1 MTQQIINVG
10 TGPDSYTGE
19 SLRSAFQK
27 VNENF
32 SQLYAGNVGANISG
46 NIVTA
51 NGFVTSGNI
60 TAGKVTVAGNISAYY
75 FTGNGALLT
84 GITASANTGSI
95 AFNGLT
101 MSGTVN
107 GNIAIDPLGSGDV
120 LIPSILRINALRVGA
135 TDDSAGLAVSVNN
148 NTALITTA
156 NRGDGNVS
164 LSLSANNNK
173 GIINIRADNGHM
185 GFGIGA
191 DGYDYIFN
199 GEIKANAFYADANFP
214 VGYQFTTPGGD
225 TGLSHDYDITQG
237 NISVVKIRHDSAEV
251 VKFYEN
257 LTTIMSG
264 NLVVSQTGNIFG
276 SFPNAYVQAYSNI
289 NSYSQLVL
297 QNTNNGPLA
306 SFDLVATADNGNDS
320 AYYGDFGVAS
330 STYNYLGFGII
341 KPNDVYLLAVGTNI
355 TGPGSVGKANLI
367 LGSTNGNIK
376 MFVGAP
382 ESANL
387 IAEVNST
394 SFLPGANVTYNLG
407 SSTRQ
412 WKDLWLS
419 NSTLYLGGTPITVAN
434 GVLSVNGSVVSGN
447 YSNANVA
454 AYLPTYTGNVSANN
468 FIGNIQGNIQG
479 LIGSLTNLDSGN
491 FTVENISARIA
502 ENGVNI
508 GAGGYNNLVVLP
520 TDVIIQNVPL
530 TVAGNILSTVA
541 GGLHITANTVANGT
555 ARTWNFGTDGRL
567 TFPGTPRID
576 TGSNNFEVQAA
587 ESINL
592 EANAAV
598 NIYTDTS
605 GGAYQWQFDTAG
617 DLTVPGSIFIPSG
630 ASILGTGSPAPR
642 MSGFSSVEAASLFSG
657 TGNVTVRASYGN
669 LRIGDVGNVGSSNA
683 GVTSSTTFSIVTD
696 NLATPHEWVFDANGI
711 LTVPGD
717 ITATSGNIL
726 VKNIRTTD
734 GTVYVGQGAGL
745 TNQGTY
751 GIAVGRFAGS
761 QDQGGAGVA
770 VGQLAGQI
778 SQGVS
783 AVAIGLYAAANT
795 QSANAVAVGT
805 FAGRNNQGISAVAI
819 GVLAGNTSQGA
830 SSVAIGSAAGRD
842 SQGLESVSIGADAGL
857 TNQGAYSIAIGSVTG
872 YLNQGINAIAIGTS
886 AGAVNQGNNSIAL
899 GGGAGS
905 GQVANSIVINAD
917 GSTLT
922 GSNSGLYINPVR
934 SVDGAN
940 VSLSYNTSTKE
951 ITYSANTFV
960 SNTYVPGTAGSAGT
974 IGQISFDGSY
984 VYVCV
989 ATNTWKRANLS
1000 TW

>member
-60 TAGKVTVAGNISAYY
+60 TAGNVTVAGNISAYY

-107 GNIAIDPLGSGDV
+107 GNIVLDPS
-120 LIPSILRINALRVGA
+120 
-135 TDDSAGLAVSVNN
+135 
-148 NTALITTA
+148 
-156 NRGDGNVS
+156 GDGNVNIPSNLRTEGLRVGTINDTELAVSISSNTASITTAGRANGNIS

-173 GIINIRADNGHM
+173 GRINIRADNGHM
-185 GFGIGA
+185 GFGMPA

-225 TGLSHDYDITQG
+225 TGLSHDYDTTQG

-264 NLVVSQTGNIFG
+264 NLVVSQTGNVFG

-330 STYNYLGFGII
+330 STYDYLGFGII

-454 AYLPTYTGNVSANN
+454 AYLPVYSGNVSANN

-479 LIGSLTNLDSGN
+479 LIGSITNLDSGN

-508 GAGGYNNLVVLP
+508 GAGGYNNLLVLP

-541 GGLHITANTVANGT
+541 GGLYITANTVANGT
-555 ARTWNFGTDGRL
+555 ARIWNFGTDGRL

-587 ESINL
+587 ESVNL

-617 DLTVPGSIFIPSG
+617 DLTVPGSIFVPSG
-630 ASILGTGSPAPR
+630 ASISGTGSPAPR
-642 MSGFSSVEAASLFSG
+642 MSGFSSIEAASLYSG

-711 LTVPGD
+711 LTAPGD

-745 TNQGTY
+745 INQGTY

-805 FAGRNNQGISAVAI
+805 FAGRNNQGTSAVAI
-819 GVLAGNTSQGA
+819 GVLAGNSSQGA
-830 SSVAIGSAAGRD
+830 AAIAIGEQAGNITQG
-842 SQGLESVSIGADAGL
+842 SQ
-857 TNQGAYSIAIGSVTG
+857 SIAIGTVAGQS
-872 YLNQGINAIAIGTS
+872 NQGTDAIAIGTS
-886 AGAVNQGNNSIAL
+886 AGGFNQREGAVAIGQSAGVIDQGMFAVAIGSGAGYQYQANNSIAITATGTQL
-899 GGGAGS
+899 SPTES
-905 GQVANSIVINAD
+905 GFYIDPVRSAD
-917 GSTLT
+917 GS
-922 GSNSGLYINPVR
+922 
-934 SVDGAN
+934 N
-940 VSLSYNTSTKE
+940 VSLSYNTSTRE

-960 SNTYVPGTAGSAGT
+960 SNTYVPGSAGSAGT

>member
-60 TAGKVTVAGNISAYY
+60 TAGNVTVAGNISAYY

-107 GNIAIDPLGSGDV
+107 GNIVLDPS
-120 LIPSILRINALRVGA
+120 
-135 TDDSAGLAVSVNN
+135 
-148 NTALITTA
+148 
-156 NRGDGNVS
+156 GDGNVNIPSNLRTEGLRVGTINDTELAVSISGNTASITTAGRANGNIS
-164 LSLSANNNK
+164 LSLSANTNK
-173 GIINIRADNGHM
+173 GRINIRADNGHM
-185 GFGIGA
+185 GFGMPA

-199 GEIKANAFYADANFP
+199 GEIKANAYYADANFP

-225 TGLSHDYDITQG
+225 TGLSHAYDTTQG
-237 NISVVKIRHDSAEV
+237 NISLLKIRHDNAEV

-479 LIGSLTNLDSGN
+479 LIGSITNLDSGN

-520 TDVIIQNVPL
+520 TDVIIQTVPL

-541 GGLHITANTVANGT
+541 GGLYITANTVANGT

-617 DLTVPGSIFIPSG
+617 DLTVPGSIFVPSG
-630 ASILGTGSPAPR
+630 ASISGTGSPAPR
-642 MSGFSSVEAASLFSG
+642 MSGFSSIEAASLYSG

-696 NLATPHEWVFDANGI
+696 NLATPHEWVFDANGE
-711 LTVPGD
+711 
-717 ITATSGNIL
+717 ITAPGNITSTTGNVL
-726 VKNIRTTD
+726 VKNIRTID
-734 GTVYVGQGAGL
+734 QEVHLGQGAGL
-745 TNQGTY
+745 SDQGAAAIAIGRFAATTNQGNL
-751 GIAVGRFAGS
+751 AVSIGYI
-761 QDQGGAGVA
+761 
-770 VGQLAGQI
+770 AGQTDQ
-778 SQGVS
+778 SDQ
-783 AVAIGLYAAANT
+783 AVAIGYYTAT
-795 QSANAVAVGT
+795 TSQGANAVSIGT
-805 FAGRNNQGISAVAI
+805 YAGQSSQGAAAIAIGRLAGNSSQGAAAVAI
-819 GVLAGNTSQGA
+819 GEQAGNITQGSQ
-830 SSVAIGSAAGRD
+830 
-842 SQGLESVSIGADAGL
+842 
-857 TNQGAYSIAIGSVTG
+857 SIAIGTVAGQS
-872 YLNQGINAIAIGTS
+872 NQGTDAIAIGTS
-886 AGAVNQGNNSIAL
+886 AGGFNQREGAVAIGQSAGVIDQGMFAVAIGSGAGYQYQANNSIAITATGTQL
-899 GGGAGS
+899 SPTES
-905 GQVANSIVINAD
+905 GF
-917 GSTLT
+917 
-922 GSNSGLYINPVR
+922 YIDPVR
-934 SVDGAN
+934 SVDGSN
-940 VSLSYNTSTKE
+940 VSLSYNTSTRE

-960 SNTYVPGTAGSAGT
+960 SNTYVPGSAGSAGT

-984 VYVCV
+984 VYVCI